1 MKSTNRKLISIVI
14 ATIAA
19 GIPVSTAPSRQ
30 LDFTD
35 PLFLATWILLG
46 VVGSFGTYLYFNLH
60 KRDIIGTFVVGYMV
74 AVILRFVIEVIVIN
88 YTHSNL
94 SISLLL
100 AMMVGAFSGWF
111 GSFLW
116 DIMKKSRKK
125 F

>member
-1 MKSTNRKLISIVI
+1 MI

-100 AMMVGAFSGWF
+100 AMMVGAFCGWF